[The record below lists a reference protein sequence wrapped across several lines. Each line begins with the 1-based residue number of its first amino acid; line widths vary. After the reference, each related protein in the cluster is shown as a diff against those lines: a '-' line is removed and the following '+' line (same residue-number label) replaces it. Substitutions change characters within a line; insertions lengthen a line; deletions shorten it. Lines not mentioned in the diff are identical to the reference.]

1 MQLEE
6 FDIEFLALKMSEN
19 PQSMLFARLADL
31 YLVKE
36 QNAEAMKLLE
46 EGIPLFPNYY
56 AAYIVLGKA
65 HLAFKEYSQAHNA
78 FSKALELSPF
88 NQTAAQLLTTVP
100 NKPDESTRTTDASYF
115 APSSSTT
122 AAASPQTE
130 NFTYSPVAE
139 AEPLPVAVEAYTETA
154 QPAFEMPAVEEP
166 VYSQSIAET
175 LTPVAVEPV
184 MEQTYAAPIQSEY
197 QPSDESFP
205 SYDEYFAQNQH
216 RINTESPIRLDD
228 YLNGDIPAMKT
239 AAPVIEEMPQHEFV
253 NDAYVETDSFAAE
266 SSSAVKVPDISSEPI
281 SEFTQTRDT
290 ETHYDPEPVF
300 SSPEQAKLFAEMTGM
315 DLPETSSSSTDL
327 DSLTEKLQSAEKI
340 VPEENYQPK
349 TPVPQEPSDDQAYET
364 DAVTPT
370 LAEIYASQGEYR
382 AAIQAYE
389 ILMFSQPA
397 KGGEFQQRIRELQ
410 QLQMEKDGLI

>member
-6 FDIEFLALKMSEN
+6 FDIEFLAQKMSES
-19 PQSMLFARLADL
+19 PRSMLFARLADL

-46 EGIPLFPNYY
+46 EGIPNFPTYY

-65 HLAFKEYSQAHNA
+65 HLAFKEYSRASAA

-88 NQTAAQLLTTVP
+88 NQTAAQLLATVP
-100 NKPDESTRTTDASYF
+100 NKPDESTRTTDENYF
-115 APSSSTT
+115 APP
-122 AAASPQTE
+122 AAASAVTPATPHPVSLE
-130 NFTYSPVAE
+130 PEPEPVAAMPSYESPVQDTFDMQSLEEPEIPQQTVFDPFAAAIE
-139 AEPLPVAVEAYTETA
+139 AAAAASAAASAAQTYGAEPE
-154 QPAFEMPAVEEP
+154 QPLD
-166 VYSQSIAET
+166 Q
-175 LTPVAVEPV
+175 
-184 MEQTYAAPIQSEY
+184 
-197 QPSDESFP
+197 QPDESFP
-205 SYDEYFAQNQH
+205 TYDEYFAQNQH
-216 RINTESPIRLDD
+216 RINVDTPIRLDD
-228 YLNGDIPAMKT
+228 YLRGDAPAVT
-239 AAPVIEEMPQHEFV
+239 TEAPVIEEMPQHEFV
-253 NDAYVETDSFAAE
+253 NESYVEPEATPFTPFSPKPAE
-266 SSSAVKVPDISSEPI
+266 QSAEP
-281 SEFTQTRDT
+281 SA
-290 ETHYDPEPVF
+290 ETPEPHFDPEPVF
-300 SSPEQAKLFAEMTGM
+300 SSPEQAQLFAEMTGM
-315 DLPETSSSSTDL
+315 DEPPVSSSATDL
-327 DSLTEKLQSAEKI
+327 DSLTQKLQSAEKI

-349 TPVPQEPSDDQAYET
+349 TPTPQETSEEKAYET

>member
-1 MQLEE
+1 MMQLEE
-6 FDIEFLALKMSEN
+6 FDIEFLAMKMSEN

-36 QNAEAMKLLE
+36 QAVEAMKLLE

-65 HLAFKEYSQAHNA
+65 HLVFKEYSRAHSA
-78 FSKALELSPF
+78 FTKALELSPF
-88 NQTAAQLLTTVP
+88 NQTAAQLLMTVP
-100 NKPDESTRTTDASYF
+100 NKPDESTRTTDANYF
-115 APSSSTT
+115 APSV
-122 AAASPQTE
+122 AAAPSIEESILSASVP
-130 NFTYSPVAE
+130 E
-139 AEPLPVAVEAYTETA
+139 AEPLPVISEPAYESAA
-154 QPAFEMPAVEEP
+154 QPAFEMPSVDEIGFTQNPEETFVP
-166 VYSQSIAET
+166 A
-175 LTPVAVEPV
+175 AVEPV
-184 MEQTYAAPIQSEY
+184 METPYSTPVQTEY
-197 QPSDESFP
+197 QSSDEAFP
-205 SYDEYFAQNQH
+205 SYDEYFAQNQQ
-216 RINTESPIRLDD
+216 RINTDAPIRLDD
-228 YLNGDIPAMKT
+228 YLSGDIPEVTT
-239 AAPVIEEMPQHEFV
+239 AAPVIDEMPQHEFV
-253 NDAYVETDSFAAE
+253 NESYVEPDPFTSETPSVEKEQEVLTEPQFESKQESAA
-266 SSSAVKVPDISSEPI
+266 
-281 SEFTQTRDT
+281 

-300 SSPEQAKLFAEMTGM
+300 SSPEQAQLFAEMTGM
-315 DLPETSSSSTDL
+315 NEAEASSSATDL

-349 TPVPQEPSDDQAYET
+349 TPVPQESSDDQAYET

-370 LAEIYASQGEYR
+370 LAEIYASQGEFR

>member
-6 FDIEFLALKMSEN
+6 FDIEFLASKMSEN
-19 PQSMLFARLADL
+19 PRSMLFARLADL

-46 EGIPLFPNYY
+46 EGIPVFPNYY

-65 HLAFKEYSQAHNA
+65 HLAFKEYSRAFTA

-88 NQTAAQLLTTVP
+88 NQTAAQLLSTVP
-100 NKPDESTRTTDASYF
+100 NKPDESTRTTDENYF
-115 APSSSTT
+115 APT
-122 AAASPQTE
+122 AASIPEPAYTPQS
-130 NFTYSPVAE
+130 N
-139 AEPLPVAVEAYTETA
+139 PLPEFTPEPVIRETVYDAPA
-154 QPAFEMPAVEEP
+154 QPVYTPPTAEEMGITQDV
-166 VYSQSIAET
+166 ID
-175 LTPVAVEPV
+175 
-184 MEQTYAAPIQSEY
+184 TYAAAAEEPAAQTVYAEPEQQSY
-197 QPSDESFP
+197 QSYEPAQENFP
-205 SYDEYFAQNQH
+205 TYDEYFAQNQH
-216 RINTESPIRLDD
+216 RINIDTPIRLDD
-228 YLNGDIPAMKT
+228 YLSGDAPEVTPI
-239 AAPVIEEMPQHEFV
+239 APVIEESMPSHEFV
-253 NDAYVETDSFAAE
+253 NDSYVEPEATPYSPAPSVFTPETPSFTAPEAE
-266 SSSAVKVPDISSEPI
+266 EHF
-281 SEFTQTRDT
+281 E
-290 ETHYDPEPVF
+290 PEPVF
-300 SSPEQAKLFAEMTGM
+300 SSPEQAQLFAEMTGM
-315 DLPETSSSSTDL
+315 DAPTASTSYTDL

-340 VPEENYQPK
+340 VPEANYQPK
-349 TPVPQEPSDDQAYET
+349 TPVPPENPDEQAYET